1 VHPLYVETVKE
12 LAATALAIL
21 IAALAVYLGVRLL
34 GKLAKFVIAVVVIVL
49 ILWFV
54 LSDNSILSGLLPFGR

>member
-1 VHPLYVETVKE
+1 MQLLFVETVKE
-12 LAATALAIL
+12 LATTALAIL
-21 IAALAVYLGVRLL
+21 IAALAIYLGLKLL

-54 LSDNSILSGLLPFGR
+54 LSEHSILAGVLPF